1 MGIYNRDNIDYG
13 SMIDRAIKNR
23 MGQAYKES
31 DRIIKRGDIR
41 AQEAKDLASTFA
53 RSMDYIQYANEQKEL
68 ENKLKAME
76 ERRDFIRSQYDY
88 NADYKPYTST
98 PEYKASEQMKGYKP
112 SYDIELNKPEYDF
125 NLNNTNIGAKYKTG
139 STYITDSAKDQW
151 LQAHP
156 GMTEEDYEQYIAYQN
171 ALYGG
176 R

>member
-1 MGIYNRDNIDYG
+1 MGIYERDQIDYG

-23 MGQAYKES
+23 MGQAQRES

-41 AQEAKDLASTFA
+41 AQTAKDLASTFA
-53 RSMDYIQYANEQKEL
+53 RGMDYVQYSREQREL
-68 ENKLKAME
+68 ENKLKDME
-76 ERRDFIRSQYDY
+76 ARRDYIRSQYDY
-88 NADYKPYTST
+88 NADYKPYSTT
-98 PEYKASEQMKGYKP
+98 PEYKASEQMKGYIP
-112 SYDIELNKPEYDF
+112 DYDV
-125 NLNNTNIGAKYKTG
+125 NLSNTNVGDKYKTG

-156 GMTEEDYEQYIAYQN
+156 GMTEEDYNQFVAYQN

>member
-1 MGIYNRDNIDYG
+1 MGIYERDQIDYG

-23 MGQAYKES
+23 MGQSQRES

-41 AQEAKDLASTFA
+41 AQTAKDLASTFA
-53 RSMDYIQYANEQKEL
+53 RGMDYIQYANEQKEL
-68 ENKLKAME
+68 ENKLKDLEA
-76 ERRDFIRSQYDY
+76 RRDSIRSQYDY
-88 NADYKPYTST
+88 NADYKPYSTT
-98 PEYKASEQMKGYKP
+98 PEYKASEQMKGYNP
-112 SYDIELNKPEYDF
+112 DYDV
-125 NLNNTNIGAKYKTG
+125 NLSNTNVGDKYNIG

-156 GMTEEDYEQYIAYQN
+156 GMTEEDYNQFVAYQN

>member
-1 MGIYNRDNIDYG
+1 MGIYERDQIDYG

-23 MGQAYKES
+23 MGQVQRES

-53 RSMDYIQYANEQKEL
+53 RGMDYIQYANEQKEL
-68 ENKLKAME
+68 ENKLKALE
-76 ERRDFIRSQYDY
+76 DRRNTIRDAYTQSQDY
-88 NADYKPYTST
+88 QPYTTT
-98 PEYKASEQMKGYKP
+98 PSYKASEQMKGYTP
-112 SYDIELNKPEYDF
+112 
-125 NLNNTNIGAKYKTG
+125 G
-139 STYITDSAKDQW
+139 STYITDSSKDQW

-156 GMTEEDYEQYIAYQN
+156 GMTEEDYNQFVEYQN

>member
-1 MGIYNRDNIDYG
+1 MGIYERDQIDYG

-53 RSMDYIQYANEQKEL
+53 RGMDYIQYANEQKEL
-68 ENKLKAME
+68 ENKLKALE
-76 ERRDFIRSQYDY
+76 DRRNTIRNAYTQSQ
-88 NADYKPYTST
+88 DYKPYTTT
-98 PEYKASEQMKGYKP
+98 PSYKASEQMKGYK
-112 SYDIELNKPEYDF
+112 SDY
-125 NLNNTNIGAKYKTG
+125 
-139 STYITDSAKDQW
+139 AKDQW

-156 GMTEEDYEQYIAYQN
+156 GMTEEDYEQFVAYQN
-171 ALYGG
+171 SLFGG

>member
-1 MGIYNRDNIDYG
+1 MGIYERDNIDYG

-23 MGQAYKES
+23 MGQVQRES

-53 RSMDYIQYANEQKEL
+53 RGMDYAQYASEQNEL
-68 ENKLKAME
+68 ENKLKDLE
-76 ERRDFIRSQYDY
+76 ERRDYIRSQYDY

-98 PEYKASEQMKGYKP
+98 DSYKASEQMKGYKP
-112 SYDIELNKPEYDF
+112 DYDV
-125 NLNNTNIGAKYKTG
+125 NLSNTNVGDKYMTG

-156 GMTEEDYEQYIAYQN
+156 GMTEEDYNQFVAYQN

>member
-1 MGIYNRDNIDYG
+1 MGIYERDNIDYG

-23 MGQAYKES
+23 MGQVQRES

-53 RSMDYIQYANEQKEL
+53 RGMDYAQYASEQSEL
-68 ENKLKAME
+68 ENKLKDLE
-76 ERRDFIRSQYDY
+76 ERRDYIRSQYDY

-98 PEYKASEQMKGYKP
+98 DAYKASEQMKGYTP
-112 SYDIELNKPEYDF
+112 DV
-125 NLNNTNIGAKYKTG
+125 NLSNTNVGDKYKIG

-156 GMTEEDYEQYIAYQN
+156 GMTEEDYNQFIAYQN

>member
-1 MGIYNRDNIDYG
+1 MGIYERDNIDYG

-23 MGQAYKES
+23 IGQVQRES

-41 AQEAKDLASTFA
+41 AQQAKDMASTFA
-53 RSMDYIQYANEQKEL
+53 RGMDYAQYASEQNEL
-68 ENKLKAME
+68 ENKLKDLE
-76 ERRDFIRSQYDY
+76 ERRDYIRSQYDY

-98 PEYKASEQMKGYKP
+98 DTYKASEQMKDYTP
-112 SYDIELNKPEYDF
+112 DYDV
-125 NLNNTNIGAKYKTG
+125 NLTNTNVGDKYKIG

-151 LQAHP
+151 LRAHP
-156 GMTEEDYEQYIAYQN
+156 GMTEEDYNQFVAYQN

>member
-23 MGQAYKES
+23 MGQAYRES

-53 RSMDYIQYANEQKEL
+53 RGMDYIQYASEQKDL
-68 ENKLKAME
+68 ENKLKDLEA
-76 ERRDFIRSQYDY
+76 RRDTIRNAYTQSQ
-88 NADYKPYTST
+88 DYKPYTST
-98 PEYKASEQMKGYKP
+98 PEYKAREQMNGYKP
-112 SYDIELNKPEYDF
+112 SYDYLNKPEYEF
-125 NLNNTNIGAKYKTG
+125 NLNDTNIGNKYKTG
-139 STYITDSAKDQW
+139 PTYVTDYAKDQW

-156 GMTEEDYEQYIAYQN
+156 GMTEEDYEQFVAYQN
-171 ALYGG
+171 SLFGG

>member
-1 MGIYNRDNIDYG
+1 MGIYERDNIDYG

-23 MGQAYKES
+23 MGQVQRES

-53 RSMDYIQYANEQKEL
+53 REMDYIQYANEQKEL

-98 PEYKASEQMKGYKP
+98 PEYKASEQMKGYNP
-112 SYDIELNKPEYDF
+112 DYDF
-125 NLNNTNIGAKYKTG
+125 NLMNTNVGNKYKTG

-156 GMTEEDYEQYIAYQN
+156 GMTEEDYEQFVAYQN